1 MGSMQ
6 KVKCVCFCGFELVT
20 SSVHVD
26 FLRSKIRFKISVEAT
41 LYKDRLYVSYFSLT
55 GGFKIDVFDG
65 GVAEVNPNTE
75 DPPVPIISDLWKP
88 HSPRFFDNKSVF
100 R

>member
-41 LYKDRLYVSYFSLT
+41 LYKDRLYVLKFSH
-55 GGFKIDVFDG
+55 
-65 GVAEVNPNTE
+65 PC
-75 DPPVPIISDLWKP
+75 W
-88 HSPRFFDNKSVF
+88 PRFRPGHYTNSLIYRED
-100 R
+100 